1 MALASAD
8 DRISAWGFYSPFF
21 VFNGSV
27 LVVWC
32 YKRLGLTVVFAG
44 IQVVAGKQ
52 SQLETIIEPIVTS
65 LEYSLWGIDFV
76 SRGRESLLRIYI
88 DSEAGISLDD
98 CVKVSRQVS
107 AALDVEDPIADE
119 YTLEVSSPGVDRP
132 LFKLEQYDMMAGSM
146 ANIRLRMPFEGRRK
160 FRGVIKGVEDQDV
173 ILVADGHEFLLPIE
187 VIEKAQIIPQ
197 FD

>member
-1 MALASAD
+1 MCHQLSLMTYT
-8 DRISAWGFYSPFF
+8 AWGFYSPFF
-21 VFNGSV
+21 VFSGPV
-27 LVVWC
+27 IGYLR
-32 YKRLGLTVVFAG
+32 KQITQTGFFAG

-65 LEYSLWGIDFV
+65 LEYSLWGIEFV
-76 SRGRESLLRIYI
+76 ARGRESLLRIYI
-88 DSEAGISLDD
+88 DHEEGISLDD

-107 AALDVEDPIADE
+107 AVLDVEDPIADE
-119 YTLEVSSPGVDRP
+119 YNLEVSSPGVDRP
-132 LFKLEQYDMMAGSM
+132 LFKLEQYEMMAGST
-146 ANIRLRMPFEGRRK
+146 ANIRLRMPFEGRRRFK
-160 FRGVIKGVEDQDV
+160 GVIKGIEDQDV

>member
-1 MALASAD
+1 M
-8 DRISAWGFYSPFF
+8 
-21 VFNGSV
+21 
-27 LVVWC
+27 
-32 YKRLGLTVVFAG
+32 
-44 IQVVAGKQ
+44 AGKQ

-65 LEYSLWGIDFV
+65 LEYSLWGIEFI

-88 DSEAGISLDD
+88 DSEEGITLDD

-107 AALDVEDPIADE
+107 AVLDVEDPIADE
-119 YTLEVSSPGVDRP
+119 YNLEVSSPGVDRP
-132 LFKLEQYDMMAGSM
+132 LFKLEQYVMMAGSM
-146 ANIRLRMPFEGRRK
+146 ANIRLRMPFEGRRRFK
-160 FRGVIKGVEDQDV
+160 GVIKGVEDQDV

>member
-1 MALASAD
+1 MILSWPVY
-8 DRISAWGFYSPFF
+8 R
-21 VFNGSV
+21 
-27 LVVWC
+27 
-32 YKRLGLTVVFAG
+32 RLGLTGFFAG

-52 SQLETIIEPIVTS
+52 SQLETIIEPIVTA

-88 DSEAGISLDD
+88 DSENGISLDD

-107 AALDVEDPIADE
+107 AVLDVEDPIADE

-132 LFKLEQYDMMAGSM
+132 LFKLEQYGMMAGNM
-146 ANIRLRMPFEGRRK
+146 ANIRLRMPFEGRRRFK
-160 FRGVIKGVEDQDV
+160 GVIKGVEDQDV
-173 ILVADGHEFLLPIE
+173 VLVADGHEFLLPIE

>member
-1 MALASAD
+1 M
-8 DRISAWGFYSPFF
+8 
-21 VFNGSV
+21 
-27 LVVWC
+27 
-32 YKRLGLTVVFAG
+32 
-44 IQVVAGKQ
+44 AGKQ

-76 SRGRESLLRIYI
+76 PRGRESLLRIYI
-88 DSEAGISLDD
+88 DSEEGISLDD

-107 AALDVEDPIADE
+107 AVLDVEDPIADE
-119 YTLEVSSPGVDRP
+119 YNLEVSSPGVDRP
-132 LFKLEQYDMMAGSM
+132 LFRLEQYEMMAGSM
-146 ANIRLRMPFEGRRK
+146 ANIRLRMPFEGRRRFK
-160 FRGVIKGVEDQDV
+160 GVIKGIEDRDV

>member
-1 MALASAD
+1 M
-8 DRISAWGFYSPFF
+8 
-21 VFNGSV
+21 
-27 LVVWC
+27 
-32 YKRLGLTVVFAG
+32 
-44 IQVVAGKQ
+44 AGKQ

-65 LEYSLWGIDFV
+65 LEYSLWGIDYV

-88 DSEAGISLDD
+88 DSENGIFLDD

-107 AALDVEDPIADE
+107 AVLDVEDPIADE

-132 LFKLEQYDMMAGSM
+132 LFKLEQYAMFAGSM
-146 ANIRLRMPFEGRRK
+146 VSVRLRMPFEGRRRFK
-160 FRGVIKGVEDQDV
+160 GVIKGIEDQDV

-187 VIEKAQIIPQ
+187 VIDKAQIIPQ

>member
-1 MALASAD
+1 M
-8 DRISAWGFYSPFF
+8 
-21 VFNGSV
+21 
-27 LVVWC
+27 
-32 YKRLGLTVVFAG
+32 
-44 IQVVAGKQ
+44 AGKQ
-52 SQLETIIEPIVTS
+52 SQLEMIIEPIVTS

-88 DSEAGISLDD
+88 DSEKGISLDD

-107 AALDVEDPIADE
+107 AVLDVEDPIADE

-132 LFKLEQYDMMAGSM
+132 LFKLEQYKMMAGSM
-146 ANIRLRMPFEGRRK
+146 ANIRLRMPFEGRRRFK
-160 FRGVIKGVEDQDV
+160 GVIKGIEDQDV
-173 ILVADGHEFLLPIE
+173 ILVADGHEFLLPVE

>member
-1 MALASAD
+1 M
-8 DRISAWGFYSPFF
+8 
-21 VFNGSV
+21 
-27 LVVWC
+27 
-32 YKRLGLTVVFAG
+32 
-44 IQVVAGKQ
+44 AGKQ

-88 DSEAGISLDD
+88 DSEKGISLDD

-107 AALDVEDPIADE
+107 AVLDVEDPIADE
-119 YTLEVSSPGVDRP
+119 YNLEVSSPGVDRP
-132 LFKLEQYDMMAGSM
+132 LFKLEQYEMMAGSM
-146 ANIRLRMPFEGRRK
+146 ANIRLRMPFEGRRRFK
-160 FRGVIKGVEDQDV
+160 GVIKGIEDQDV